1 MATSV
6 GRMGELNQDAFA
18 MLQGLGLPPANAGQL
33 SINGIT
39 YPLEDRWVLTPEEQ
53 SVIGTAIAAYNQTI
67 AALAQQYDVA
77 FVDIH
82 AYFDILATEGIALS
96 DGSTVT
102 AEYATGGGFSLDGVH
117 PAPRGYA
124 LVANQF
130 VDAINAKYGSN
141 LPGVNPLD
149 FTGLY
154 IN

>member
-1 MATSV
+1 
-6 GRMGELNQDAFA
+6 

-33 SINGIT
+33 SVNGIT
-39 YPLEDRWVLTPEEQ
+39 YPLEDQWVLTPEEQ
-53 SVIGTAIAAYNQTI
+53 LVVETAITAFNQTI

-77 FVDIH
+77 LVDVN
-82 AYFDILATEGIALS
+82 AYLNIVATDGIPLS

-102 AEYATGGGFSLDGVH
+102 AEYATGGGFSLDGFH
-117 PAPRGYA
+117 PSPRGYA

-130 VDAINAKYGSN
+130 IEAINQKYGSN